1 MIGFSKWLDQTSET
15 FIILLCVI
23 FIIQVVNWPLGH
35 LIYTELRWWSFIK
48 SCLTL
53 VLKDTNAVHWLV
65 HRVGF
70 CQTRCNTSIY
80 YPDSDHLVDVLK
92 SAEDTD
98 LTFFIL
104 FTLGKLSVPSQF
116 KMDAVFMMLCL
127 WQNLQ
132 QLLIWTSHI
141 LTGSLQPSP
150 PLPCKTV
157 SHPFSG
163 YHEAFLGLI
172 NYFR

>member
-1 MIGFSKWLDQTSET
+1 MGEKKEKANHSSRDIVDDDWLFWVVGSN
-15 FIILLCVI
+15 FRNLIILLCVI

-53 VLKDTNAVHWLV
+53 VLKRYKRCSPTCAPSGILSNTMQHIYLLPWL
-65 HRVGF
+65 RPPG
-70 CQTRCNTSIY
+70 RRI
-80 YPDSDHLVDVLK
+80 K

-98 LTFFIL
+98 LTFFML

-141 LTGSLQPSP
+141 LTGSPSA
-150 PLPCKTV
+150 LP
-157 SHPFSG
+157 
-163 YHEAFLGLI
+163 AAAL
-172 NYFR
+172 